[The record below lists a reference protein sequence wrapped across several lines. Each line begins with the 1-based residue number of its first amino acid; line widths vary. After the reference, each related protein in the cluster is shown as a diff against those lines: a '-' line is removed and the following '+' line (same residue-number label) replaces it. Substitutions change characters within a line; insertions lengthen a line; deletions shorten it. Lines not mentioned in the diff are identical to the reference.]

1 MVGTLDF
8 FVSFIIS
15 LITAQRWAGF
25 TAVKLTGKL
34 FHVWTLCSDAALSTC
49 LFTLLLNTYL
59 FHEKTLNTGADKDE
73 KRRQFFF
80 FLFLCV
86 SNREP
91 PIFSFI
97 GLKKDRDGSKWDN
110 QCCMVWVSIIA
121 LHIHGRVHYGNL
133 ANRSISLLNHQK
145 WDTSKQI
152 QKSLWHLQAFMLH
165 KNLWGLDDL
174 DRFTRNKI
182 RIWQN

>member
-59 FHEKTLNTGADKDE
+59 FHEKTLNTRADKDE

-80 FLFLCV
+80 FSFSLCV
-86 SNREP
+86 KPRATYFQFHWIEERQRWLEMRQS
-91 PIFSFI
+91 
-97 GLKKDRDGSKWDN
+97 
-110 QCCMVWVSIIA
+110 
-121 LHIHGRVHYGNL
+121 
-133 ANRSISLLNHQK
+133 
-145 WDTSKQI
+145 
-152 QKSLWHLQAFMLH
+152 MLH
-165 KNLWGLDDL
+165 GLSLNNSTPHSWPGALWEFGESIDQSAQPSKVGH
-174 DRFTRNKI
+174 FKANSKVIMTFAGFYAA
-182 RIWQN
+182 